1 MILELHQEVG
11 LNILQEI
18 LKILPH
24 RDSALYIDR
33 VISFDLD
40 SIHAQFELK
49 ATHHCLVGH
58 FPDRPIMPAFVMIE
72 CISQAGAI
80 LLNDQRIPVIV
91 KIEKAKFRTFIEP
104 DAILDIFV
112 QAKHISVQGGK
123 FSGFIMVE
131 EIKVCEVVVLFK
143 LWKGYE

>member
-1 MILELHQEVG
+1 MNTKKQMDK
-11 LNILQEI
+11 QEI
-18 LKILPH
+18 LNILPH

-33 VISFDLD
+33 VISCDLD
-40 SIHAQFELK
+40 SVHAQFKLK

-58 FPDRPIMPAFVMIE
+58 FPNRPVMPAFVMIE

-91 KIEKAKFRTFIEP
+91 KIEKAKFRSFVEP
-104 DAILDIFV
+104 DTTLNIFV
-112 QAKHISVQGGK
+112 QAKHISTQGGK

-131 EIKVCEVVVLFK
+131 GMKVCEAVVLFK